1 MNFAK
6 ITLSVALL
14 GALTLG
20 MADDTAT
27 QSNNTNSGIDA
38 QITKIQNAP
47 AQERVQLMN
56 QFKEQLA
63 NMNVQE
69 RTDAIAQMQ
78 EKMQGQAQSN
88 MQAGQDMG
96 EEMHKNAQDTKDH
109 AQEMGEDMHQMTE
122 DMIQEHQAHA
132 MQHMD
137 QTQRTNQMQAGDH
150 MNHIDQMDQMEH
162 QNNQTQNND
171 FSNRH

>member
-27 QSNNTNSGIDA
+27 QSSNTNSGIDA

-78 EKMQGQAQSN
+78 EKMQGHAQEN

-96 EEMHKNAQDTKDH
+96 ETMHKNAQDTKNH
-109 AQEMGEDMHQMTE
+109 AQ

-137 QTQRTNQMQAGDH
+137 QAQRTNQMQAGDH
-150 MNHIDQMDQMEH
+150 MNYMDHMEH
-162 QNNQTQNND
+162 QNDQTQHQNDQTQQNN
-171 FSNRH
+171 FGSRH

>member
-27 QSNNTNSGIDA
+27 QSSNTNSGIDA

-96 EEMHKNAQDTKDH
+96 EAMHKNAQDM
-109 AQEMGEDMHQMTE
+109 AQNKQAETM
-122 DMIQEHQAHA
+122 EHMNQVQN
-132 MQHMD
+132 M
-137 QTQRTNQMQAGDH
+137 NQMQAGNQMKQM
-150 MNHIDQMDQMEH
+150 MNMQGGNAGNAGGGMS
-162 QNNQTQNND
+162 NN
-171 FSNRH
+171 SMNR

>member
-88 MQAGQDMG
+88 MKAGQDMG

-150 MNHIDQMDQMEH
+150 MNHIDQMEH

>member
-27 QSNNTNSGIDA
+27 QSSNTNSGIDA

-47 AQERVQLMN
+47 AQERVKLMN

-78 EKMQGQAQSN
+78 KKMQGQAQSN

-96 EEMHKNAQDTKDH
+96 ETMHSNAQESKNH
-109 AQEMGEDMHQMTE
+109 VQGMGEDMHQTTE
-122 DMIQEHQAHA
+122 EMIQEHQAHA

-137 QTQRTNQMQAGDH
+137 QVQRTNQMQAGDH
-150 MNHIDQMDQMEH
+150 MNYMDHMKH
-162 QNNQTQNND
+162 QNDQTQQNN
-171 FSNRH
+171 FGSRHL